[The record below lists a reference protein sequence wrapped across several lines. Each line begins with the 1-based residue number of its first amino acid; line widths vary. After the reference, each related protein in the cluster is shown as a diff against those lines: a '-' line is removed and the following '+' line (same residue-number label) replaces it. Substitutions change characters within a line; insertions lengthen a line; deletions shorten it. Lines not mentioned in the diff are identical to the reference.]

1 MYEKYDESVLKARQF
16 LVHNIIRFP
25 SIINFSEGSKSFK
38 AYMQNNNLYFSK
50 NSILQWLWLYKDDWS
65 IALYQQ
71 YRRALY
77 FIYEVYTTGQATKSR
92 FIYDDNLP
100 QNELSPF
107 LKILF
112 VEFKNYELDKHTV
125 AT

>member
-38 AYMQNNNLYFSK
+38 SYMQNNNLYFSK

-77 FIYEVYTTGQATKSR
+77 FIY
-92 FIYDDNLP
+92 
-100 QNELSPF
+100 
-107 LKILF
+107 
-112 VEFKNYELDKHTV
+112 
-125 AT
+125 